1 MTGLLQCLVAFGLA
15 LFGAYLLTPVVE
27 QVARR
32 AGAMRVPRVRDVHTK
47 DMPLWGGIA
56 IVCSAVL
63 AVILTVPLRGQHQDK
78 VAAILGAALLVAVF
92 GILDDKFDLSA
103 FMQMAVLLF
112 AGWLVTL
119 AGVKIS

>member
-56 IVCSAVL
+56 IVVATFLAIVL
-63 AVILTVPLRGQHQDK
+63 TIPLRGQHQDK
-78 VAAILGAALLVAVF
+78 VTGILISAFIVAVF
-92 GILDDKFDLSA
+92 GILDDKYDLSA
-103 FMQMAVLLF
+103 LIQLTVLL
-112 AGWLVTL
+112 L
-119 AGVKIS
+119 AG